1 MDHATELVGGR
12 RSRLLRNNASPIRS
26 SIDMGFDASRSRI
39 AVSVGVVSVLLAGCA
54 THDAGQARAPSDSIR
69 GILADLPPLDTAGLT
84 DEQIAQAE
92 RARYLDA
99 VLESKQRRDRR
110 RRLQNGGRGPW

>member
-1 MDHATELVGGR
+1 MRNKPRVGAGW
-12 RSRLLRNNASPIRS
+12 N
-26 SIDMGFDASRSRI
+26 DMAI
-39 AVSVGVVSVLLAGCA
+39 AVPRGTLPCLPVLALALLTGCA
-54 THDAGQARAPSDSIR
+54 SGGDSTTRPPSDSIR

-110 RRLQNGGRGPW
+110 GRLQNGGRGPW